1 MTIEAFDHEVRHAM
15 FATELFDFSKHGRIK
30 HMTIEYRRMWLMA
43 KVVKPSPDENNI
55 RSVVNT
61 ITDTLLGDTTEFDR
75 EWWRR
80 AYIECLCDAIAHES
94 IVYSR
99 DIDEIMHPTRNGL
112 SIMDED
118 LFCAAIAVSD
128 LQTLKRL
135 LNQFK
140 SRPDTRIEFFGYAM
154 TIAAWKGDKETMAL
168 RDFVEYLMC
177 LSPSPQV
184 PFFPRDIDL
193 GFESA
198 AMSDHTELL
207 RMLFPHIESTKRK
220 DILDR
225 SLRRAAT
232 KGRLSALLL
241 DQNAAPNAQSCYGR
255 PLFFAAKTDHV
266 EVVQLLLEHGADINA
281 RGYKHSILTGEAR
294 NGETKMVEYPLQRGV
309 DLTAYTNGD
318 TALKSA
324 VQWGHEDT
332 VRLLVRLGVN
342 VNGLRTSGHSP
353 MLKAML
359 FGQQNIIEVLAEL
372 GAQRIDPLQ
381 TAYAYEFKQGSYP
394 LKCPVV
400 PWSLWRSPHRK

>member
-1 MTIEAFDHEVRHAM
+1 MLVTELPLPAFECIIEHMVLTAGLYHAVRLRRVCKAFDHEVRHAM

-61 ITDTLLGDTTEFDR
+61 ITDTLLGDTTEFD
-75 EWWRR
+75 
-80 AYIECLCDAIAHES
+80 L
-94 IVYSR
+94 YSR

-118 LFCAAIAVSD
+118 LFCAAIA
-128 LQTLKRL
+128 
-135 LNQFK
+135 
-140 SRPDTRIEFFGYAM
+140 
-154 TIAAWKGDKETMAL
+154 
-168 RDFVEYLMC
+168 
-177 LSPSPQV
+177 
-184 PFFPRDIDL
+184 
-193 GFESA
+193 
-198 AMSDHTELL
+198 
-207 RMLFPHIESTKRK
+207 
-220 DILDR
+220 
-225 SLRRAAT
+225 
-232 KGRLSALLL
+232 LLL
-241 DQNAAPNAQSCYGR
+241 DQNAAPNARSCYGR

-281 RGYKHSILTGEAR
+281 RGYKHSILTGAAR
-294 NGETKMVEYPLQRGV
+294 NGETTMVEYPLQRGV